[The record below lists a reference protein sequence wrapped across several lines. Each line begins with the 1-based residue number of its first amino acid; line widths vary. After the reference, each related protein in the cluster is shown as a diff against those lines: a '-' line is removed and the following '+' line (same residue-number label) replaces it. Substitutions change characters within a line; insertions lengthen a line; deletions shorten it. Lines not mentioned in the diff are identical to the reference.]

1 MVGLIKDWLAQAEEA
16 EAAAAL
22 PVDCLGDAALL
33 AIHHLFQARDA
44 VGDGVLAQLNA
55 DVAPAHLVHHGNGGA
70 TIKQAL
76 RSAFSLSNC

>member
-1 MVGLIKDWLAQAEEA
+1 
-16 EAAAAL
+16 
-22 PVDCLGDAALL
+22 
-33 AIHHLFQARDA
+33 

-55 DVAPAHLVHHGNGGA
+55 DVAPAHFVHHGNGGA